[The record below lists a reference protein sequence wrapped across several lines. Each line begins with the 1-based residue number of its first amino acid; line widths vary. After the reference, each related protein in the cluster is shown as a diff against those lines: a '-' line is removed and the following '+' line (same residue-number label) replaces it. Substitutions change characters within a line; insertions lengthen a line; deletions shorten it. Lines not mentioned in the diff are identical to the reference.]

1 MKYCT
6 KVVARAINKRFVRI
20 SKRAWLKSV
29 SFQDVDRLQRKS
41 KRIRIVATKAIQ
53 VGCVYTRSCITH
65 GLAFSVSQRAF
76 TFETRTNV

>member
-1 MKYCT
+1 MNREDMKYCT

-41 KRIRIVATKAIQ
+41 KRIRVEQQRRYKL
-53 VGCVYTRSCITH
+53 VVYTQEVVLH
-65 GLAFSVSQRAF
+65 MG
-76 TFETRTNV
+76 